1 MDVVRFER
9 RTSTLNGSLR
19 GMIPPPPAVSASH
32 SADGAKDVAR
42 SSMSSVAA
50 AMRYRD
56 VAAASDWLCAAFGF
70 QKQVVAASETGVVHY
85 AQLTFG
91 HAMLM
96 LAPVRDTPLG
106 KYMKQPDEIG
116 GAETQSC
123 YLLVSDADA
132 HYARAKASGAEI
144 ILDVQDD
151 EFGGRSYACRDPE
164 GHIWN
169 FGTYDPWQG
178 KRVGAQRAQLAGRP
192 SRGIKRWALVIGL
205 LATMVASGVVAGGM
219 YGALRPGQRTLEAV
233 AKEAE
238 ERAARAAQERLN
250 TQSSAREA
258 AEHAAR
264 EAKEL
269 LGRELTAKETAERAA
284 EQAAKRMEEERA
296 ARADA
301 ENFVRE
307 ARQELDRMR
316 DAKDADRQEPGQL
329 YREREARE
337 LAERDA
343 EQARQRATEEQS
355 AKEAVERTAREMLEQ
370 LDRER
375 AAKEA
380 TERDVEQFR
389 RQASEQQGAREAA
402 ERAANEAREQLSR
415 ERIAKNAALK
425 TAAQLRRQLSQV
437 QSTDQLEGG
446 PFGGV
451 ESPVVVPKPSP
462 VQPKQKA
469 KTQSP
474 QE

>member
-1 MDVVRFER
+1 
-9 RTSTLNGSLR
+9 
-19 GMIPPPPAVSASH
+19 
-32 SADGAKDVAR
+32 
-42 SSMSSVAA
+42 MSSIAA

-70 QKQVVAASETGVVHY
+70 QKHFVASSETGVVHY

-96 LAPVRDTPLG
+96 LAPVRDTPLA

-144 ILDVQDD
+144 ILDIQDD
-151 EFGGRSYACRDPE
+151 EFGGRSYACCDPE

-178 KRVGAQRAQLAGRP
+178 KRVGAQHAQLAG
-192 SRGIKRWALVIGL
+192 SRSRAIKRRPLVIGL
-205 LATMVASGVVAGGM
+205 LATMVVSVVVAGGI
-219 YGALRPGQRTLEAV
+219 YGALGPGQRALEAG

-238 ERAARAAQERLN
+238 ERAVRAAQVRLN
-250 TQSSAREA
+250 RQSRAREA
-258 AEHAAR
+258 AEHAAQ
-264 EAKEL
+264 EAKEQ
-269 LGRELTAKETAERAA
+269 LGRELTARETAERAA
-284 EQAAKRMEEERA
+284 EQAAKRMEEERS
-296 ARADA
+296 ARVDA
-301 ENFVRE
+301 ESFVRE

-316 DAKDADRQEPGQL
+316 DAKDAERQQGL
-329 YREREARE
+329 GREREARE
-337 LAERDA
+337 LAERNA
-343 EQARQRATEEQS
+343 EQARQLATEEHS
-355 AKEAVERTAREMLEQ
+355 AREAVERTAREIGEQ
-370 LDRER
+370 LERER
-375 AAKEA
+375 AAREA
-380 TERDVEQFR
+380 TERDVEQYR

-402 ERAANEAREQLSR
+402 EHAANEAREQLSR
-415 ERIAKNAALK
+415 ERSAKNAAMK
-425 TAAQLRRQLSQV
+425 TAAQLRRQLSQL
-437 QSTDQLEGG
+437 QYANQLAGG
-446 PFGGV
+446 PLVGV
-451 ESPVVVPKPSP
+451 ESTAAAPKSSP

>member
-1 MDVVRFER
+1 M
-9 RTSTLNGSLR
+9 
-19 GMIPPPPAVSASH
+19 P
-32 SADGAKDVAR
+32 
-42 SSMSSVAA
+42 SVAT

-56 VAAASDWLCAAFGF
+56 VAAVSDWLCAAFGF
-70 QKQVVAASETGVVHY
+70 QKHFVATSETGVVHY

-96 LAPVRDTPLG
+96 LAPVRDTPLS

-123 YLLVSDADA
+123 YLLVNDADA

-144 ILDVQDD
+144 ILDIQDHD
-151 EFGGRSYACRDPE
+151 FGGRSYACRDPE

-169 FGTYDPWQG
+169 FGTYDPWQS
-178 KRVGAQRAQLAGRP
+178 KRVGAQHAQLAGNN
-192 SRGIKRWALVIGL
+192 SRGTKRWALVIGL
-205 LATMVASGVVAGGM
+205 LATMVASALVAGGM
-219 YGALRPGQRTLEAV
+219 FGAQRTLEAG

-238 ERAARAAQERLN
+238 ERAARAAQARLN
-250 TQSSAREA
+250 TQSSATEA
-258 AEHAAR
+258 AAHAAR
-264 EAKEL
+264 EAKEQ
-269 LGRELTAKETAERAA
+269 LGRELTAKETAERVA
-284 EQAAKRMEEERA
+284 EQAAKRLEEERA

-316 DAKDADRQEPGQL
+316 DAKDADRQERGQL
-329 YREREARE
+329 DREREARE
-337 LAERDA
+337 LAERNA

-355 AKEAVERTAREMLEQ
+355 TKEAIERTAREMREQ

-380 TERDVEQFR
+380 TERDVEQYR
-389 RQASEQQGAREAA
+389 RRASEQQVAREAA
-402 ERAANEAREQLSR
+402 ERAANEARERLNR
-415 ERIAKNAALK
+415 ERNAKNAALK

-437 QSTDQLEGG
+437 QYANELAGG
-446 PFGGV
+446 PFSGV
-451 ESPVVVPKPSP
+451 ESPAVAPKFSP

>member
-1 MDVVRFER
+1 
-9 RTSTLNGSLR
+9 
-19 GMIPPPPAVSASH
+19 
-32 SADGAKDVAR
+32 
-42 SSMSSVAA
+42 MSSVAA

-56 VAAASDWLCAAFGF
+56 VAAASDWLCTAFGF
-70 QKQVVAASETGVVHY
+70 QKHFVATSETGVVHY

-96 LAPVRDTPLG
+96 LATVRDTPLG

-123 YLLVSDADA
+123 YILVGNADA

-144 ILDVQDD
+144 IVHIRDD
-151 EFGGRSYACRDPE
+151 DFGGRSYACRDPE

-178 KRVGAQRAQLAGRP
+178 KRVGARPARLAGSA
-192 SRGIKRWALVIGL
+192 SRGIKGWALVIGL

-219 YGALRPGQRTLEAV
+219 YGALRRGQHTLEAS
-233 AKEAE
+233 AEAV

-250 TQSSAREA
+250 TESSAREA
-258 AEHAAR
+258 REHTAR
-264 EAKEL
+264 EAKEQ
-269 LGRELTAKETAERAA
+269 LGRALTAKEMAERAA

-301 ENFVRE
+301 ENFARE

-316 DAKDADRQEPGQL
+316 NAKDADRQEREQL
-329 YREREARE
+329 DREREARE
-337 LAERDA
+337 LAERNA
-343 EQARQRATEEQS
+343 EQARRRAIEEQS
-355 AKEAVERTAREMLEQ
+355 AKEAVEHTAREMREQ
-370 LDRER
+370 LHRER

-380 TERDVEQFR
+380 TERDVEQYR

-402 ERAANEAREQLSR
+402 ERAANEARVQLSR
-415 ERIAKNAALK
+415 QLSAKNAALK

-437 QSTDQLEGG
+437 QYADQLAGG

-451 ESPVVVPKPSP
+451 ESPVAVPKSSP

-469 KTQSP
+469 RTQSP